1 MRHYLEAFNGS
12 TGIGELFCAK
22 MQSDSLEYVAK
33 DSTSKNKN
41 KKWKKERKEKHLRME
56 LLQGFFL

>member
-41 KKWKKERKEKHLRME
+41 KKWKKKEKKST
-56 LLQGFFL
+56 